1 MKKTSGIVL
10 CCVATLLAL
19 GAVMVYS
26 VISGKAS
33 ALDVGTWYLMKHLL
47 WVTTGVVA
55 MLVVSRIDYHRYERW
70 LWPMAIVAGVCLVL
84 VLVPG
89 IGTFKNGARRWIR
102 FGPMGFQPS
111 EVAKIALIV
120 VVAAMCARRG
130 EKMREYASMG
140 ICMTVVLATSALIVL
155 EPDFGTAALIGGIGT
170 LMVLTAGAPLLP
182 VALVGAAA
190 TVGAAALIWHSP
202 ARADRVLAFL
212 NPWTH
217 DGRAAYQVQH
227 SLISL
232 GSGGLFGRGLGGSQ
246 QKLYYLPE
254 PDTDFIFAI
263 IGEELGLIGTLL
275 VLVVFVIL
283 IHQGMKISSRA
294 RDPFGAL
301 LAFGVTVMIAI
312 QALMHVAV
320 VTASMPTKGIVL
332 PFVSSGGSS
341 IVISLISVGILLSVA
356 AQGRESDAP
365 APVPQKTPSV
375 ADVQPA
381 GATGG

>member
-1 MKKTSGIVL
+1 MNKTSGIVL

-26 VISGKAS
+26 VISSKAS
-33 ALDVGTWYLMKHLL
+33 TLEIGTWYLMKHLL

-55 MLVVSRIDYHRYERW
+55 MLALSRVDYHRYERW
-70 LWPMAIVAGVCLVL
+70 VWPVAIAAGVLLVL
-84 VLVPG
+84 VLAPG
-89 IGTFKNGARRWIR
+89 IGTLKNGARRWLR
-102 FGPMGFQPS
+102 FGPVGFQPS

-130 EKMREYASMG
+130 EKMREYSNMAL
-140 ICMTVVLATSALIVL
+140 CMAVVLVASALIVL
-155 EPDFGTAALIGGIGT
+155 EPDFGTAALVGGIGT

-182 VALVGAAA
+182 VGVVGALATAGAA
-190 TVGAAALIWHSP
+190 TLIWHSP

-227 SLISL
+227 SLIAL
-232 GSGGLFGRGLGGSQ
+232 GSGGITGRGLGGGQ
-246 QKLYYLPE
+246 QKIFFLPE

-263 IGEELGLIGTLL
+263 TGEELGLIGALVVL
-275 VLVVFVIL
+275 AVFVVLVR
-283 IHQGMKISSRA
+283 QGMKISARA

-320 VTASMPTKGIVL
+320 VTASMPTKGIAL

-341 IVISLISVGILLSVA
+341 IVISLIGIGILLSVS
-356 AQGRESDAP
+356 AQGREAE
-365 APVPQKTPSV
+365 APVTART
-375 ADVQPA
+375 ADAAPA

>member
-1 MKKTSGIVL
+1 MNKTSGIVL

-26 VISGKAS
+26 VISARAS
-33 ALDVGTWYLMKHLL
+33 TLDVGTWYLLKHLL

-55 MLVVSRIDYHRYERW
+55 MLVLSRMDYRRFERW
-70 LWPMAIVAGVCLVL
+70 ALPLAIAAGVLLVL

-102 FGPMGFQPS
+102 FGPVGFQPS
-111 EVAKIALIV
+111 EAAKIALIV
-120 VVAAMCARRG
+120 IVAAMCARRG
-130 EKMREYASMG
+130 ERMREYASMG
-140 ICMTVVLATSALIVL
+140 VCMAVVLAATALIVM
-155 EPDFGTAALIGGIGT
+155 EPDFGTAALVGAIGT
-170 LMVLTAGAPLLP
+170 LMVLASGAPLLP
-182 VALVGAAA
+182 VGVVGALA
-190 TVGAAALIWHSP
+190 TVGAAALVWNSP

-227 SLISL
+227 SLIAL
-232 GSGGLFGRGLGGSQ
+232 GSGGIFGRGLGGGQ

-263 IGEELGLIGTLL
+263 IGEELGLVGALLTLAAFAAL
-275 VLVVFVIL
+275 VR
-283 IHQGMKISSRA
+283 QGMKISARA
-294 RDPFGAL
+294 PDRFGAL
-301 LAFGVTVMIAI
+301 LAFGVTVMIAF

-320 VTASMPTKGIVL
+320 VTASMPTKGIAL

-341 IVISLISVGILLSVA
+341 LVISLIGVGILLSVSARCGEA
-356 AQGRESDAP
+356 ASAP
-365 APVPQKTPSV
+365 APTVPNC
-375 ADVQPA
+375 
-381 GATGG
+381 GATAPGGAGG